1 MLLQAVNF
9 TSYGLI
15 RRTLGIHCSKFNFV
29 EIKYM
34 VVRFKSRIFQKTGIH
49 CTSVCVLAVSVN
61 IITRG

>member
-49 CTSVCVLAVSVN
+49 CT
-61 IITRG
+61 